1 MITGTID
8 AKTLVKHVTYDC
20 KCKFENTACN
30 SNQNGIMK
38 SANVSAKSY
47 GMHKNNFNWNPS
59 ICICENG
66 RYLKHIADTLVIV
79 NNEFMNAVDSVSRN
93 ATNAIPKNFT
103 TAVSIKSDDK
113 KLRCE
118 MYF

>member
-8 AKTLVKHVTYDC
+8 AKTLAKHVTYDC

-59 ICICENG
+59 ICICENE
-66 RYLKHIADTLVIV
+66 RYSKSNADTSVLVCDEI
-79 NNEFMNAVDSVSRN
+79 
-93 ATNAIPKNFT
+93 
-103 TAVSIKSDDK
+103 IKSQIVHQ
-113 KLRCE
+113 
-118 MYF
+118 

>member
-1 MITGTID
+1 MQ
-8 AKTLVKHVTYDC
+8 KTLAKHVTYDC

-79 NNEFMNAVDSVSRN
+79 NNEFMNAVIVYQ
-93 ATNAIPKNFT
+93 
-103 TAVSIKSDDK
+103 
-113 KLRCE
+113 E
-118 MYF
+118 MRQMLYQQISQLLFQ

>member
-1 MITGTID
+1 MITGTSD
-8 AKTLVKHVTYDC
+8 AKMLVKHVSYDC

-30 SNQNGIMK
+30 SDQNKIMK

-47 GMHKNNFNWNPS
+47 GMYKNNYNWNPS

-79 NNEFMNAVDSVSRN
+79 NNEFMNAVDSVD
-93 ATNAIPKNFT
+93 TNKFHNCCFNKI
-103 TAVSIKSDDK
+103 
-113 KLRCE
+113 
-118 MYF
+118 